1 MEIRYDV
8 VPMEIETL
16 LLQFKRLLDRF
27 SQNPAAS
34 TRSRCVLVLCLIVL
48 SHVAIAQ
55 SPDFLHPTQT
65 GPFRYNG
72 ISFVEL
78 SVTGPQSGY
87 KDPVN
92 LGSSDPVVTIDN
104 MIADIKA
111 TGANLVKFT
120 FSSGQVKTYT
130 DNAYDPTIPFPNEGT
145 SANIIAFG
153 KKLTAQGIGCY
164 VQPFA
169 GVANVIAGATNT
181 STVQPTDPRA
191 FMAQHIPRL
200 VSLAQIAESMG
211 CEFFSLF
218 GDETEQL
225 AVLPTLTDLW
235 IQAITQV
242 RGVFSGRV
250 IPSSAW
256 GEHGGPYTF
265 NHQPE
270 IIGMLDLFGVEFGPA
285 FTNHDD
291 PTVAELAASYTN
303 NSQGH
308 NSLQAVAD
316 IHTLY
321 QKAIFLSDQAWGS
334 FKGSNV
340 QSDDVLFGEYP
351 ASQFTVDY
359 QEQVNLYQAFYQVM
373 PTLDPQWMLGGTF
386 DSVDRLPYAFK
397 DKLLPPYLGT
407 VGESLMGKPALQTIT
422 QVYHTTSPIRAP
434 ADGWWYNPATP
445 GTYYVLDAEN
455 GVVHLGILSYSA
467 TGDPRWSLVR
477 CVQRPT
483 GEYVGTAEQYTGGWA
498 LNQAAMPPEGIADGA
513 AVQLVFNSAATAT
526 LQIGADSVPIQR
538 YQFSDQWASPML
550 NAPRTGWWD
559 QTTQSGR
566 GYFLEV
572 QGNTLLI
579 GGLIYGTSGQPSWFT
594 STGPMDS
601 TGAFAGSLTVCS
613 AQANPDGSLQA
624 PNCEATTDTIRLVFS
639 AQWRATLTL
648 GRESPVDLRRYRQAE
663 IGWAGPAPSFALP
676 NPTFLGQGNIVNP
689 ASFATGLS
697 PGSIGKILGS
707 GLTRGVSGIIRAS
720 KSSVPYSIQGTSV
733 LVNGLPAPILG
744 IANVNGVESINFQ
757 VPWEVQ
763 GAPIPPIPMATQPF
777 IVTNDP
783 VASVTVMN
791 NGTASPSWRGPFY
804 VLQPAI
810 FTTDGIHAVAVRPDG
825 SLVTPQS
832 PTRAGDVLKLCGT
845 GFGPVTPQPPTGAPA
860 GMSQMNTMPTF
871 GVNGRSTVPQY
882 AGLTPSAVG
891 LYQFEV
897 VVPDGLASGDLPAA
911 FNVGGQIS
919 NIFSI
924 PVEGAA
930 GGQKSGELIK
940 NGGFDPSIGN
950 WFLYLAPNSGAA
962 ATLDWSTSI
971 VHDGNYSAHISVTT
985 SGTPGDVVL
994 FQGGLPLVQ
1003 GATYLLQFWA
1013 TSSNARTLS
1022 FGINGGGQNFL
1033 TTSVTIRSGWQFYQ
1047 IAFQATESA
1056 TNGQLGF
1063 YFGAQAGDTWLDN
1076 VSLTTLIAATNP

>member
-1 MEIRYDV
+1 
-8 VPMEIETL
+8 
-16 LLQFKRLLDRF
+16 
-27 SQNPAAS
+27 
-34 TRSRCVLVLCLIVL
+34 VLVLCLIVL
-48 SHVAIAQ
+48 SHVALAQ
-55 SPDFLHPTQT
+55 SSDFLHPTQT

-78 SVTGPQSGY
+78 GVTGPQSGY

-92 LGSSDPVVTIDN
+92 LGSGDPVVTIDN

-130 DNAYDPTIPFPNEGT
+130 DNAYDPTIPFPMEGT
-145 SANIIAFG
+145 AANIIAFG

-169 GVANVIAGATNT
+169 GVENVVAGATNT
-181 STVQPTDPRA
+181 STVQPTDPPA
-191 FMAQHIPRL
+191 FLARHIPRL

-235 IQAITQV
+235 VQAITQV

-291 PTVAELAASYTN
+291 PTVAELVASYTN

-340 QSDDVLFGEYP
+340 LSDDVLFGEYP

-386 DSVDRLPYAFK
+386 DSVDRLPYTFK

-422 QVYHTTSPIRAP
+422 QVYHTTSPMRAP

-455 GVVHLGILSYSA
+455 GVVHLGILSYGA
-467 TGDPRWSLVR
+467 TGDPQWSLVR

-483 GEYVGTAEQYTGGWA
+483 GEYVGTAEQYIGGWA
-498 LNQAAMPPEGIADGA
+498 LNQAAMPPAGIADGV

-526 LQIGADSVPIQR
+526 LQIGAESVPIQR

-579 GGLIYGTSGQPSWFT
+579 GGLVYGTSGQPSWFT
-594 STGPMDS
+594 STGPVDS
-601 TGAFAGSLTVCS
+601 KGAFAGSLTVCS

-624 PNCEATTDTIRLVFS
+624 TNCEATTDTIRLVFS
-639 AQWRATLTL
+639 APWRATLTL

-720 KSSVPYSIQGTSV
+720 ESSVPYSIHGTSV
-733 LVNGLPAPILG
+733 LINGLPAPIRG

-791 NGTASPSWRGPFY
+791 NGTASPSWRAPFY

-810 FTTDGIHAVAVRPDG
+810 FTTDGIHPVAVRSDG

-832 PTRAGDVLKLCGT
+832 PTRAGDVLKLYGT
-845 GFGPVTPQPPTGAPA
+845 GFGPVTPQPLTGAPA

-882 AGLTPSAVG
+882 AGLTLSAVG

-897 VVPDGLASGDLPAA
+897 VVPDGLATGDLPAA

-924 PVEGAA
+924 PVQGAVSV
-930 GGQKSGELIK
+930 QSSELIR
-940 NGGFDPSIGN
+940 NGGFENPFMGD
-950 WFLYLAPNSGAA
+950 WLLYVNPNSGFA
-962 ATLDWSTSI
+962 ATLDRSTSV
-971 VHDGNYSAHISVTT
+971 VHDGNYSADISVTT
-985 SGTPGDVVL
+985 SGSNPGGVVF
-994 FQGGLPLVQ
+994 FQGGLTLAR
-1003 GATYLLQFWA
+1003 GITYLLQFWA
-1013 TSSNARTLS
+1013 KSSNARTLPLVITK
-1022 FGINGGGQNFL
+1022 GGNGGQNYGL
-1033 TTSVTIRSGWQFYQ
+1033 STSVTIGSDWHLYQ
-1047 IAFQATESA
+1047 VAFQATESA
-1056 TNGQLGF
+1056 TDGQLSF
-1063 YFGAQAGDTWLDN
+1063 YLGAQTGDTWLDSF
-1076 VSLTTLIAATNP
+1076 SLTALIAATNP